1 MKRTPAYALL
11 APRRRADDRA
21 VTEVLGFILMFA
33 LSALI
38 LIVSMR
44 AFNAAQ
50 ANSNDLVAAV
60 ELRNVANRISSRVVQ
75 AAIVSQ
81 EFPHADYEVTLKVPA
96 EIAGYRYSVKFRD
109 RDPVAGMPEL
119 STPPVDPIVYA
130 VTEGENLYQQG
141 SAITGE
147 ASTFRIDEVKVDDLT
162 AATENAIVLSP
173 DKVHSSAG
181 AIRVHY
187 WYDMAT
193 GLAHLEL
200 KEGTT

>member
-1 MKRTPAYALL
+1 MKR
-11 APRRRADDRA
+11 DDGA

-60 ELRNVANRISSRVVQ
+60 ELRNVANRLSSRVVQ

-81 EFPHADYEVTLKVPA
+81 EFPQADFNVTVKVPP
-96 EIAGYRYSVKFRD
+96 EIAGYRYTAQFRD
-109 RDPVAGMPEL
+109 RDGPTLTPTNPIIYVA
-119 STPPVDPIVYA
+119 
-130 VTEGENLYQQG
+130 TEGENLVAQG
-141 SAITGE
+141 SLVTGE
-147 ASTFRIDEVKVDDLT
+147 ASTFRIDQVEVGG
-162 AATENAIVLSP
+162 APIVLSP
-173 DKVHSSAG
+173 AIVNSGPG

-193 GLAHLEL
+193 GLGHLEF
-200 KEGTT
+200 KEGTP

>member
-1 MKRTPAYALL
+1 MTR
-11 APRRRADDRA
+11 DDRA

-60 ELRNVANRISSRVVQ
+60 ELRNVANRLSSRVVQ

-81 EFPHADYEVTLKVPA
+81 EFPQADFNVTVKVPA
-96 EIAGYRYSVKFRD
+96 EIAGYRYTARFRD
-109 RDPVAGMPEL
+109 RDGPTLTPTNPIIYVATEGNNL
-119 STPPVDPIVYA
+119 
-130 VTEGENLYQQG
+130 VTEGSL
-141 SAITGE
+141 ITGE
-147 ASTFRIDEVKVDDLT
+147 ASTFRIDEVKVGGSP
-162 AATENAIVLSP
+162 IVLASNV
-173 DKVHSSAG
+173 VHSGAG

-193 GLAHLEL
+193 GFGHLEF
-200 KEGTT
+200 KEGTS